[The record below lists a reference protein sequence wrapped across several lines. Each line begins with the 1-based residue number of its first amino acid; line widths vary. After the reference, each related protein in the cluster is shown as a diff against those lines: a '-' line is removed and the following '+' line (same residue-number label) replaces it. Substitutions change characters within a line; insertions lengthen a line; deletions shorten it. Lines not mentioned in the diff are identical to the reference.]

1 MHLYDNQPSALIVP
15 LRLFFSHELR
25 REAKVRLKL
34 IFSRGHATL
43 ELAVSVGR
51 SARLSV
57 TSRHISVFRFCPPV
71 RDWGGVYTAL
81 LVADSVHQFV
91 QLSVV
96 LSVCCSIHWA
106 VMTESKNVKIS
117 IFALPEYM
125 GVEGGVKGGCTP
137 AHPYCNPA
145 VLV

>member
-1 MHLYDNQPSALIVP
+1 MIANAVFAVTSVLM
-15 LRLFFSHELR
+15 LRLKSCWFSFLLCLFFSHELR

-34 IFSRGHATL
+34 F
-43 ELAVSVGR
+43 
-51 SARLSV
+51 
-57 TSRHISVFRFCPPV
+57 
-71 RDWGGVYTAL
+71 

-96 LSVCCSIHWA
+96 LLVCCLIHWA
-106 VMTESKNVKIS
+106 MMTESKNVKIS

-145 VLV
+145 VLI

>member
-1 MHLYDNQPSALIVP
+1 MTTPFDPSRGPIL
-15 LRLFFSHELR
+15 LRF
-25 REAKVRLKL
+25 
-34 IFSRGHATL
+34 FSRGLATL

-51 SARLSV
+51 SVGRSRHV
-57 TSRHISVFRFCPPV
+57 TSRNISVFRSCPPV